1 MNVGKKIALLIKF
14 LFLLVQFIDNF
25 VLEKNTWRM
34 IGRLYH
40 DRLTTNLTS
49 ADEMDTDAVVDV
61 DADSVVFKM
70 SEKKM
75 VERLFKRES
84 FLRQAQAVVDWLEQV
99 KWRFDDVIGW
109 ETLV

>member
-1 MNVGKKIALLIKF
+1 
-14 LFLLVQFIDNF
+14 
-25 VLEKNTWRM
+25 M

-49 ADEMDTDAVVDV
+49 ADEMDTDA

>member
-49 ADEMDTDAVVDV
+49 ADEMDTGADV

-109 ETLV
+109 ETLVL

>member
-1 MNVGKKIALLIKF
+1 M
-14 LFLLVQFIDNF
+14 QFIDNF

-40 DRLTTNLTS
+40 DRLATS
-49 ADEMDTDAVVDV
+49 STVDAMDTDA
-61 DADSVVFKM
+61 DADADTASVVFKM

-99 KWRFDDVIGW
+99 TRRFVTSLCFVTSLVLCRQFVLALIT
-109 ETLV
+109 TLS